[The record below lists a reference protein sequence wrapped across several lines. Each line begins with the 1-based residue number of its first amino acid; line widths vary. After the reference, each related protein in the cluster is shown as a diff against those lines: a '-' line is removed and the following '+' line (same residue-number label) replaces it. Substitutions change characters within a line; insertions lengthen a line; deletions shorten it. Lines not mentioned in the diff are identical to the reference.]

1 MNLCSKIFV
10 PLLCAAVWGGIVGC
24 AKEKPAVAV
33 PQAVYHCPMHPRYTS
48 DRPGECPICHMDL
61 VLVESHGKTTE
72 DQTGDRVMVSVSDDK
87 EQWIG
92 VRTAVVGS
100 KVLEKKV
107 RAAATVAYD
116 PDLNSVFAEHRELL
130 AARDRAAKRNDP
142 QALATA
148 TAMVKAS
155 RVRLAQQGLTEKQI
169 DRSLLQGAGDG
180 NPISQGAGKHS
191 ARWVYVQVYE
201 NEADLIE
208 PGQKV
213 ELTSP
218 SLAAPLEGTVDSVDR
233 IIDPESRTLRV
244 RVSVSGNV
252 PWARMYLEAAI
263 RVPLGDVL
271 AVPKEAVIDTGLRRL
286 VYVQTQKG
294 HYAPRE
300 VSLGRETDDDY
311 EVLDGLMEDDVVA
324 ASGQFLID
332 SESRLRAIVT
342 ETSHGH

>member
-1 MNLCSKIFV
+1 MNQRMKILA
-10 PLLCAAVWGGIVGC
+10 PLLFLALGGGFVACGKDRPAAET
-24 AKEKPAVAV
+24 K
-33 PQAVYHCPMHPRYTS
+33 QAIYHCPMHPHYTS

-61 VLVESHGKTTE
+61 VLVEATPKSAE
-72 DQTGDRVMVSVSDDK
+72 EPVGDRVLISVSGDK

-92 VRTAVVGS
+92 VRTAVVVS
-100 KVLEKKV
+100 KNLEKKV
-107 RAAATVAYD
+107 RAAAVAAYD

-130 AARDRAAKRNDP
+130 AARDRAAKNND
-142 QALATA
+142 AESLARA
-148 TAMVKAS
+148 TSMVNAS
-155 RVRLAQQGLTEKQI
+155 RIRLAQQGLTEKQI
-169 DRSLLQGAGDG
+169 ARSLLQGAEPGD
-180 NPISQGAGKHS
+180 PGAARGKEP

-201 NEADLIE
+201 NEAGLIQ

-218 SLAAPLEGTVDSVDR
+218 SLSAPLEGTVDSVDR
-233 IIDPESRTLRV
+233 IIDAESRTLRV
-244 RVSVSGNV
+244 RVSVPGDV
-252 PWARMYLEAAI
+252 RWGRMYLEAAI

-300 VSLGRETDDDY
+300 VSLGRETDEDY

-342 ETSHGH
+342 ETTHGH